1 MRQLLHTLSRHP
13 LLLAGCAL
21 LATLGAAALIAHLVD
36 ADLRQQSRLMNV
48 SCRGPAGTGPDAML
62 VGFVVNDR
70 PQTLVVRA
78 RGESPGGAGNAAGLS
93 EIVLRV
99 VRNADGVDVGRNE
112 QWRAPG
118 NERLQGDLRHLAPAQ
133 AKDAACVLRLAP
145 GAYSALVEPKG
156 GQKGMAG
163 IEIFVVKE

>member
-1 MRQLLHTLSRHP
+1 MKRFLHVLQYHP
-13 LLLAGCAL
+13 LALAAVGL
-21 LATLGAAALIAHLVD
+21 IAAVGTVAGVAHLVD
-36 ADLRQQSRLMNV
+36 TDLAQQSRLMNV

-78 RGESPGGAGNAAGLS
+78 QGVAPA

-99 VRNADGVDVGRNE
+99 VRNADGKDVGRNS

-118 NERLQGDLRHLAPAQ
+118 NERLEGDLRHLAPPNSR
-133 AKDAACVLRLAP
+133 DAACVLTLEP
-145 GAYSALVEPKG
+145 GAYSALVETKG
-156 GQKGMAG
+156 GAKVTAG
-163 IEIFVVKE
+163 IELFVVKR